1 MSEGFKGF
9 AQPGEDKE
17 FTLNI
22 NGKEVQKIIREYKKI
37 KKYQKSSMF
46 ELEKLSGQ
54 QTQVDKLAVSYTHLT
69 LPTICSV

>member
-22 NGKEVQKIIREYKKI
+22 NGKEVQKIIR
-37 KKYQKSSMF
+37 
-46 ELEKLSGQ
+46 
-54 QTQVDKLAVSYTHLT
+54 AVSYTHLRAHET
-69 LPTICSV
+69 

>member
-37 KKYQKSSMF
+37 KKYQKAKS
-46 ELEKLSGQ
+46 
-54 QTQVDKLAVSYTHLT
+54 
-69 LPTICSV
+69 I